1 MKLSRARIEVLVWA
15 LIYGGLLV
23 CGIGIALSRG
33 GHGYGWGFVTVG
45 LAAAAVGALLI
56 WWRSRIVDT
65 PEA

>member
-1 MKLSRARIEVLVWA
+1 MKLSTPRIEVLVWV

-45 LAAAAVGALLI
+45 MAAAVVGVLLV

-65 PEA
+65 PQA

>member
-1 MKLSRARIEVLVWA
+1 LKLSTPRIEMLVWV

-23 CGIGIALSRG
+23 CGIGIALLRG
-33 GHGYGWGFVTVG
+33 GRGYGWGLVATG
-45 LAAAAVGALLI
+45 LAAAAGGALLI

>member
-1 MKLSRARIEVLVWA
+1 LKLSTARIEVLVWV

-33 GHGYGWGFVTVG
+33 GRSYGWGFVAAG